1 MEIGQKRVMK
11 EGYTYGVYFETHTHT
26 HTQNKYIRHDFMD
39 FLITLS
45 VKPMISSKKKY
56 FNQTFAEKGLTQID
70 HVSALSVEN
79 ENNQNVNGKRKM

>member
-1 MEIGQKRVMK
+1 
-11 EGYTYGVYFETHTHT
+11 
-26 HTQNKYIRHDFMD
+26 MD

-70 HVSALSVEN
+70 HDSALSVEN
-79 ENNQNVNGKRKM
+79 ENNQNVIGKKKM

>member
-1 MEIGQKRVMK
+1 MEYILK
-11 EGYTYGVYFETHTHT
+11 HT

-56 FNQTFAEKGLTQID
+56 FNQTFAEKGWSCFSF
-70 HVSALSVEN
+70 VC
-79 ENNQNVNGKRKM
+79 GK